1 MVGKK
6 VMIEI
11 LGFISSLVTC
21 VLFGLYVVGHIW
33 DYENNKVFRQ
43 EKFENVYLDN
53 IEETDNVIILDEI
66 GTTFSIS
73 SAKGIR
79 KISVYKVLFEI
90 KESGELKLIEKI
102 LLKEHGVLYAGE
114 KLYIKADLGEILP
127 KIEIDV
133 LREDYTNVTF
143 DIYESGKNG
152 NVISQSNKKVTA
164 GNHRFKYGIR
174 SFIYYLS
181 K

>member
-1 MVGKK
+1 MNSDWKYRMVGKK

-66 GTTFSIS
+66 GTTFYI
-73 SAKGIR
+73 
-79 KISVYKVLFEI
+79 LFE
-90 KESGELKLIEKI
+90 
-102 LLKEHGVLYAGE
+102 
-114 KLYIKADLGEILP
+114 
-127 KIEIDV
+127 
-133 LREDYTNVTF
+133 
-143 DIYESGKNG
+143 
-152 NVISQSNKKVTA
+152 
-164 GNHRFKYGIR
+164 
-174 SFIYYLS
+174 
-181 K
+181 